1 MLGKVEC
8 VRYCPVISVDDKTDS
23 GLIKVRLHPYDD
35 DKNINEIPYAFPLLP
50 KMLYVKPKLLEGVFV
65 FLAVTNDGNSQR
77 YYIGP
82 VISQE
87 NKLYMDKYLYADSF
101 MNGSIS
107 DPDIAPHTKPEAEG
121 ILPSS
126 GDVMV
131 RGRKNADIQITEDD
145 VRIRSGVKLVNE
157 MNHQDMEFNE
167 NDPAY
172 IKLKYHTGGLIEK
185 PINASYGE
193 VENQVNSTA
202 TIVADKINLLSNNSE
217 EKEFVTTDRTDLIT
231 DKELQRAIKE
241 AYKLPYGEKLVEIL
255 TAIIDAFV
263 KHTHPYPMMPPCAA
277 NGIPE
282 LELKKTE
289 LLDNKKLLSD
299 TVRIN

>member
-1 MLGKVEC
+1 MFGKIED
-8 VRYCPVISVDDKTDS
+8 VRYCPVISVDDETDS

-35 DKNINEIPYAFPLLP
+35 DKTINEIPYAFPLLP
-50 KMLYVKPKLLEGVFV
+50 KMFYVKPKVLEGVLV
-65 FLAVTNDGNSQR
+65 FLAIANDGNSQR

-87 NKLYMDKYLYADSF
+87 NKLYIDRYMYADSF
-101 MNGSIS
+101 MRGSIS
-107 DPDIAPHTKPEAEG
+107 DPDIAPHTKPEVEG
-121 ILPSS
+121 ILPTND
-126 GDVMV
+126 DVMV

-145 VRIRSGVKLVNE
+145 VRLRSGVKLVNE

-172 IKLKYHTGGLIEK
+172 IKLKYHTGGLLTKENTPTSGEK
-185 PINASYGE
+185 K
-193 VENQVNSTA
+193 QVNSTA
-202 TIVADKINLLSNNSE
+202 TIVADKINLFSNTSD
-217 EKEFVTTDRTDLIT
+217 EKNVNLADRKDLIA
-231 DKELQRAIKE
+231 DDDLRKAINE

-255 TAIIDAFV
+255 SIFIDAFL
-263 KHTHPYPMMPPCAA
+263 KHTHPFPMKTPCVA

-289 LLDNKKLLSD
+289 LLDNGKLLSD

>member
-1 MLGKVEC
+1 MFGKVEC
-8 VRYCPVISVDDKTDS
+8 VRYCPVIGVDDETDS

-35 DKNINEIPYAFPLLP
+35 DKTINEIPYAFPLLP
-50 KMLYVKPKLLEGVFV
+50 KMFYVKPKLLEGVFV
-65 FLAVTNDGNSQR
+65 FLAITNDGNSQR

-101 MNGSIS
+101 MNGAIS
-107 DPDIAPHTKPEAEG
+107 DPDIAPHTKPEVEG
-121 ILPSS
+121 VLPTS

-172 IKLKYHTGGLIEK
+172 IKLKYHTSGLLTKEDSPIDGEK
-185 PINASYGE
+185 K
-193 VENQVNSTA
+193 QVNSTA
-202 TIVADKINLLSNNSE
+202 TIVADKINLFSNSSD
-217 EKEFVTTDRTDLIT
+217 EKNFNLTNRKDLIE
-231 DKELQRAIKE
+231 DDELKKAINE

-255 TAIIDAFV
+255 SAFIDAFV
-263 KHTHPYPMMPPCAA
+263 KHTHPYPMMPPCVA